1 MIAYAAL
8 SPHPPLIVPEI
19 GGSRLK
25 EVQSTVDGMQQMA
38 RELAAS
44 SPETIV
50 FLTPHGNVFADALS
64 SLGQPILKGD
74 LANFGARQKWQ
85 VSNDLELLR
94 EIAAQ
99 SDRKSTRLNSSHSS
113 ISYAVFC
120 LKKKKK
126 GAMNNGYTRTFHG
139 HYFRQCQ
146 CFVGQGGRPG
156 QND

>member
-50 FLTPHGNVFADALS
+50 FLTPMGMYLPTHCPV
-64 SLGQPILKGD
+64 
-74 LANFGARQKWQ
+74 
-85 VSNDLELLR
+85 
-94 EIAAQ
+94 
-99 SDRKSTRLNSSHSS
+99 
-113 ISYAVFC
+113 
-120 LKKKKK
+120 
-126 GAMNNGYTRTFHG
+126 
-139 HYFRQCQ
+139 
-146 CFVGQGGRPG
+146 
-156 QND
+156 